1 MSKTM
6 GPCHLSHPLD
16 THPGKQQQQ
25 QLNLL
30 QCALLTLETKTFCFQ
45 RHLNCHENLQF
56 IPGKTY
62 PGFTGN
68 DKGRDDVQSKA
79 EMMCRARSGMSRKR
93 TARCGGSQDNP
104 ISVMKSFR
112 PGAV

>member
-25 QLNLL
+25 PNLM

-68 DKGRDDVQSKA
+68 DKGRDDVQSTLRNVQEKNSTVWW
-79 EMMCRARSGMSRKR
+79 EPRQSHLR
-93 TARCGGSQDNP
+93 DEV
-104 ISVMKSFR
+104 I
-112 PGAV
+112 